1 MTKTNS
7 ADSITMSLRKE
18 SAEGGE
24 ENKDDALSHCHTEK
38 NQDIF
43 DKKARRQLIIAS
55 IFCSIFMIGEAVGGA
70 LAGSLAIMSDAAHLL
85 TDFASFGISLVAM
98 HLTIK
103 RRTKKLSFGW
113 YRAEIIGALLSILFL
128 WVLTGVLVYLGVE
141 RILNPDYTI
150 DPLIMLITASAGVV
164 INVIMGTTLHQG
176 SGHNHSHGGGGSEY
190 SPTDSGN
197 QSHEEDNSQENNTSH
212 LLDDK
217 QKLVEYGSISNQN
230 VHDVEKNQNGRDV
243 QKDDHAHGHS
253 HKKEKNINV
262 RAAFIHVL
270 GDLVQSLGVLI
281 AAVIIWFK
289 PEWKIA
295 DPICTFLF
303 SILVVF
309 TTMHI
314 VKDIVIVLMEGAPRT
329 VKFVDVTQSLL
340 EIDGVR
346 EVHDLRMWSLSMNKI
361 AIAVHLAVEKDKDPM
376 HVLRVST
383 RLVRKKFGISESVI
397 QIEEY
402 HPAMSECHECRDPP
416 D

>member
-1 MTKTNS
+1 MTKMNS
-7 ADSITMSLRKE
+7 NDSITMSLRKD
-18 SAEGGE
+18 SAEGTE
-24 ENKDDALSHCHTEK
+24 ENKDDTLSHCHTEK

-113 YRAEIIGALLSILFL
+113 YRAEIIGALMSILFL
-128 WVLTGVLVYLGVE
+128 WILTGVLVYLGVE
-141 RILNPDYTI
+141 RIINPDYTI

-176 SGHNHSHGGGGSEY
+176 SGHNHSHGGGSGY

-197 QSHEEDNSQENNTSH
+197 QSPAEDNSQETNSRH

-230 VHDVEKNQNGRDV
+230 VHDVEKN
-243 QKDDHAHGHS
+243 DHAHGHS

-270 GDLVQSLGVLI
+270 GDLVQSLGVLV

-303 SILVVF
+303 SILVIF

-329 VKFVDVTQSLL
+329 VNFVDVTQSLL

-361 AIAVHLAVEKDKDPM
+361 AIAVHLAVEKDRDPM

-383 RLVRKKFGISESVI
+383 RIVRKKFGISESVI

-402 HPAMSECHECRDPP
+402 HPTMSDCHECRDPP

>member
-1 MTKTNS
+1 MTSSEEMTMDDRR
-7 ADSITMSLRKE
+7 DSKE
-18 SAEGGE
+18 SE
-24 ENKDDALSHCHTEK
+24 KSQLSHCHTEK
-38 NQDIF
+38 SQDIF

-55 IFCSIFMIGEAVGGA
+55 ILCSLFMVGEAVGGA

-98 HLTIK
+98 HLTSK

-113 YRAEIIGALLSILFL
+113 YRAEIIGALMSILFL
-128 WVLTGVLVYLGVE
+128 WILTGVLVYLGVE
-141 RILNPDYTI
+141 RIINPDYTI
-150 DPLIMLITASAGVV
+150 DPLIMLITASIGVV
-164 INVIMGTTLHQG
+164 INVIMGLTLHQP
-176 SGHNHSHGGGGSEY
+176 GHNHSHGGSPSY
-190 SPTDSGN
+190 SPTDSGH
-197 QSHEEDNSQENNTSH
+197 QSQTEDNSTERDDKH

-230 VHDVEKNQNGRDV
+230 VPDVEKND
-243 QKDDHAHGHS
+243 HGHS

-270 GDLVQSLGVLI
+270 GDLVQSLGVLV

-314 VKDIVIVLMEGAPRT
+314 VKDIMLVLMEGAPRT
-329 VKFVDVTQSLL
+329 VDFTDVTQSLL
-340 EIDGVR
+340 EIQGVR

-361 AIAVHLAVEKDKDPM
+361 AMAVHLAVEKDRDPM
-376 HVLRVST
+376 DVLRIST
-383 RLVRKKFGISESVI
+383 RLVRKRFGISESVI

-402 HPAMSECHECRDPP
+402 HPTMSECHECQDPP